1 MFFHVVVNVF
11 SCVFF
16 FFYLPLSTL
25 LILPY
30 RTWPFLSSLYSA
42 LLFALCVLIY
52 RCYVS
57 GKKKGEAQYV
67 ILDVT

>member
-1 MFFHVVVNVF
+1 MFFMSLLMFFHVF
-11 SCVFF
+11 T

-42 LLFALCVLIY
+42 LLLLCVF
-52 RCYVS
+52 
-57 GKKKGEAQYV
+57 
-67 ILDVT
+67 